1 MCDSKLHNKDHLE
14 LHMMMH
20 TEHSLTED
28 STSVTNSKIK
38 CIEHCPHSTTNHRRL
53 INNPIPHTII
63 AIVTYLTIQSIYI
76 YFIYTKCEHQS
87 RDRRR
92 CSEHK
97 LIHTDEK
104 PDKCDKCGDR
114 RRCYEH
120 KLIHTDEK
128 SVKCSYVY
136 LTKNV
141 RITIVC
147 FLFFNVYMFIN
158 YLSEPQLKDYK
169 IPQIAPNINTNVYT
183 YSITTLQRIT

>member
-1 MCDSKLHNKDHLE
+1 MCDSKLYNKDHLE

-28 STSVTNSKIK
+28 CTSVTNSKIK
-38 CIEHCPHSTTNHRRL
+38 CIEHCPHSTTNHRRF

-76 YFIYTKCEHQS
+76 YFIYTKCEHQI

-104 PDKCDKCGDR
+104 P
-114 RRCYEH
+114 
-120 KLIHTDEK
+120 
-128 SVKCSYVY
+128 VKCSYVY